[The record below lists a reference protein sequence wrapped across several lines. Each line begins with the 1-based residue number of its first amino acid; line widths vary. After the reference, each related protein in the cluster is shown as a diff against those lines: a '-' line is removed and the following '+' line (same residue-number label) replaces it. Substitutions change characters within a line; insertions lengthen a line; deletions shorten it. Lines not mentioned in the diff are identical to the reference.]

1 MLLFSQNTHKEIVW
15 MVIRKRLLLVATI
28 LALTLALPALAQRR
42 NSQQPEPAAGGSG
55 APVGPMAQSK
65 PELDAFVAIQNEQ
78 NPANVVPLADKYL
91 ATYPMSQLNGY
102 VQRFRMLALMRTG
115 KCQEAITA
123 GETGL
128 SLEASFLEQL
138 QNADPKVNKI
148 DKNSPEFKSFV
159 TQTDTAKLQYYQTI
173 MSCHQQLNNAEKT
186 IEWGEKA
193 LAQNPEDLV
202 SLLTVSTVLAEKAPE
217 NDKQKE
223 EQMKRALELGK
234 KAADKVTA
242 LVASPV
248 AAQMREEQKS
258 GLVSQAHQTIGL
270 ANLHLKKLGDAQK
283 EYLLAIAAKKDD
295 PVSYY
300 RLGLA
305 YAQDRKNDQ
314 AMEALAKSIF
324 LKGVSEPEARRTL
337 TLLYEAKNKSTQ
349 GMEEY
354 IASAGQKIGQ

>member
-1 MLLFSQNTHKEIVW
+1 
-15 MVIRKRLLLVATI
+15 MVTRKRFVFVATI
-28 LALTLALPALAQRR
+28 LGLTLAVPALAQRR
-42 NSQQPEPAAGGSG
+42 NNQQQEAAPATSAQI
-55 APVGPMAQSK
+55 GPIAQTK
-65 PELDAFVAIQNEQ
+65 PELDAFIAIQNEQ
-78 NPANVVPLADKYL
+78 NPANLAVLGDKFL
-91 ATYPMSQLNGY
+91 AAYPASQLNGY
-102 VQRFRMLALMRTG
+102 VQRFRMLGLMRTG
-115 KCQEAITA
+115 KCQESITA

-128 SLEASFLEQL
+128 GLESNFLEQL

-148 DKNSPEFKSFV
+148 DKNSPEFKTFV
-159 TQTDTAKLQYYQTI
+159 TQTEAAKLQYYQSI
-173 MSCHQQLNNAEKT
+173 MSCYQQLQNAEKT
-186 IEWGEKA
+186 LEYGDKA
-193 LAQNPEDLV
+193 LAQSNQEDLV
-202 SLLTVSTVLAEKAPE
+202 SLLAVSTVLAEKAPE

-223 EQMKRALELGK
+223 EQMKRALDLGK

-242 LVASPV
+242 LVGSPV

-258 GLVSQAHQTIGL
+258 GLVSQAHQTLGL
-270 ANLHLKKLGDAQK
+270 ANLHLKKLADAQK

-295 PVSYY
+295 PISYY

-314 AMEALAKSIF
+314 AMEALAQSVY
-324 LKGVSEPEARRTL
+324 LKGVSEPEARKTL